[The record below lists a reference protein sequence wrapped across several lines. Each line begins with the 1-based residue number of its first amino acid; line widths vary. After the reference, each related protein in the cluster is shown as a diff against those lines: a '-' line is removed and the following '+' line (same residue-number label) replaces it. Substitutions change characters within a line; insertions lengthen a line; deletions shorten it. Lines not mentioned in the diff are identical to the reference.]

1 MRARGATLA
10 AAALVAAVAG
20 CVRPSSYREPR
31 LAPGQPGASSVDAT
45 AAALVG
51 DWAGQYHSPVY
62 AHRGDLRVS
71 LRPAAPGA
79 AGAATLAVAGTVSIS
94 GTLTEVD
101 SARVDRGR
109 VVMWLAP
116 FADRATGYTVWLRL
130 DGALAADTLGGRL
143 QGHAAAT
150 AAAERRGGWRV
161 VRVDRSAR

>member
-1 MRARGATLA
+1 VSG
-10 AAALVAAVAG
+10 
-20 CVRPSSYREPR
+20 
-31 LAPGQPGASSVDAT
+31 VDAT

-71 LRPAAPGA
+71 LRPAVRTA
-79 AGAATLAVAGTVSIS
+79 AGAAARTVAGTATVSGIP
-94 GTLTEVD
+94 TEVD
-101 SARVDRGR
+101 SARVDGGR

-116 FADRATGYTVWLRL
+116 FADRATGNTVWIRL

-143 QGHAAAT
+143 QGHAAVT

-161 VRVDRSAR
+161 VRVGRSARLVP